1 MYDASSKLTTPST
14 LTTETSQPVKLIEKA
29 SLAREPPLSD
39 NAFVMSTLKDG
50 RRYLS
55 ARQRSHCITVK
66 EAVKGGVKG
75 GVEGGVEGVVKG
87 LESEVVR
94 HLAVHQ
100 SYT

>member
-1 MYDASSKLTTPST
+1 
-14 LTTETSQPVKLIEKA
+14 VKLIEKA
-29 SLAREPPLSD
+29 SLVREPPLSD

-50 RRYLS
+50 RRYLF

-66 EAVKGGVKG
+66 EAGKGGVKG
-75 GVEGGVEGVVKG
+75 GVERGVEGGVEGVVKE